1 MVSTSILTDS
11 TNGDPIVDRL
21 ERVRFQI
28 YVIEARVREGDE
40 LTADLLSDL
49 ADEMSDSI
57 LAMKKGQV

>member
-1 MVSTSILTDS
+1 MSTSILTDS
-11 TNGDPIVDRL
+11 TSGDPIVDRL

-57 LAMKKGQV
+57 QAMKKGPV